1 MRDRAFTSAVV
12 EEKRPEMQRN
22 RCYGSEILHKR
33 LCVAKFAE
41 FATQLVKR
49 FKGTASVARN
59 IDAYDHSDVVDYH
72 YGRFPP
78 GDLDL
83 GRLIEPLTRA
93 QDAIS
98 RYDQMLL
105 SLPNSELLLAPL
117 RHSEAVISSRMEGT
131 ISTVDEVMIYEA
143 EADEGDHAEGRNDA
157 VEVFLYKRVLQRA
170 QQAVAEG
177 EPINEGLIKNAHRI
191 LLSFGRGASKSPG
204 QYKIEQNYVGDDRRK
219 IIYFKPISPL
229 QLQSSMQ
236 ALLEFI
242 ETSPMLH
249 LFKVGIAHVE
259 FEALHPFND
268 GNGRIGRLLIT
279 LLLWK
284 YGLIHKPH
292 FYVSAF
298 FETHKEAYIELMRAV
313 SRDDDWTGWTA
324 FFLQAIAEQAEN
336 NLQTAQRIMAL
347 YDEMKAPF
355 RDISG
360 SKWHLAAQD
369 SIFENPVFKNSQLIK
384 RSGMPKHVAIRITRL
399 LLEDGLLRELRPASG
414 RRGALFMFEP
424 LMEIVRA

>member
-1 MRDRAFTSAVV
+1 M
-12 EEKRPEMQRN
+12 
-22 RCYGSEILHKR
+22 
-33 LCVAKFAE
+33 AK
-41 FATQLVKR
+41 
-49 FKGTASVARN
+49 N
-59 IDAYDHSDVVDYH
+59 IEDYDQSDVVDYH

-78 GDLDL
+78 ADLDL
-83 GRLIEPLTRA
+83 SRLIEPLTRA

-117 RHSEAVISSRMEGT
+117 RHNEAVISSRMEGT

-143 EADEGDHAEGRNDA
+143 EAEDDGKTDA
-157 VEVFLYKRVLQRA
+157 RSDAIEVFLYKEVLRRA
-170 QQAVAEG
+170 QQAVAAG
-177 EPINEGLIKNAHRI
+177 EPINEGLIKNAHRV

-204 QYKIEQNYVGDDRRK
+204 QYKTEQNYVGDDRRK
-219 IIYFKPISPL
+219 VIYFKPISPL

-236 ALLEFI
+236 TLLEFV

-249 LFKVGIAHVE
+249 LFKVGITHVE

-298 FETHKEAYIELMRAV
+298 FETNKEEYIELMRAV
-313 SRDDDWTGWTA
+313 SRDDDWTSWTA
-324 FFLQAIAEQAEN
+324 FFLRAIAEQAEN
-336 NLQTAQRIMAL
+336 NLATAQKIMAL
-347 YDEMKAPF
+347 YEDMKAPF
-355 RDISG
+355 REISG
-360 SKWHLAAQD
+360 SKWHIAAQD

-384 RSGMPKHVAIRITRL
+384 RSGMPKHVATRITKL
-399 LLEDGLLRELRPASG
+399 LHESELLKELRPASG

>member
-1 MRDRAFTSAVV
+1 MSKSI
-12 EEKRPEMQRN
+12 EN
-22 RCYGSEILHKR
+22 
-33 LCVAKFAE
+33 
-41 FATQLVKR
+41 
-49 FKGTASVARN
+49 
-59 IDAYDHSDVVDYH
+59 YDIRDVVDYH
-72 YGRFPP
+72 YKRFPP
-78 GDLDL
+78 NSLDL
-83 GRLIEPLTRA
+83 GSLIEPLSRA

-117 RHSEAVISSRMEGT
+117 RQNEAVISSRMEGT

-143 EADEGDHAEGRNDA
+143 ESDDDGAPKSVRDDVVEVALYSAVLRRAQSA
-157 VEVFLYKRVLQRA
+157 VEH
-170 QQAVAEG
+170 G
-177 EPINEGLIKNAHRI
+177 EPINEGLIKNAHRV

-204 QYKIEQNYVGDDRRK
+204 QYKTEQNYIGDDRRK
-219 IIYFKPISPL
+219 KIYFKPISPL
-229 QLQSSMQ
+229 QLQSGID
-236 ALLEFI
+236 LLLRFI
-242 ETSPMLH
+242 EKDQSLH

-292 FYVSAF
+292 FYISAF
-298 FETHKEAYIELMRAV
+298 FEENKEKYIELMRGV
-313 SRDDDWTGWTA
+313 SRDDDWTSWTA
-324 FFLQAIAEQAEN
+324 FFLEAIAEQAEN
-336 NLQTAQRIMAL
+336 NLKTASRIMKL
-347 YDEMKAPF
+347 YEEMKEPF
-355 RDISG
+355 REISG

-384 RSGMPKHVAIRITRL
+384 RSGMPKHVATRITKL
-399 LLEDGLLRELRPASG
+399 LYESGLLRELRAASG

-424 LMEIVRA
+424 LMKIVRA

>member
-1 MRDRAFTSAVV
+1 MSSGLENYDL
-12 EEKRPEMQRN
+12 
-22 RCYGSEILHKR
+22 SE
-33 LCVAKFAE
+33 
-41 FATQLVKR
+41 
-49 FKGTASVARN
+49 
-59 IDAYDHSDVVDYH
+59 VVDYH

-78 GDLDL
+78 ANLDL
-83 GRLIEPLTRA
+83 SRLVEPLTRA

-117 RHSEAVISSRMEGT
+117 RQNEAVISSRMEGT

-143 EADEGDHAEGRNDA
+143 DSEDQGTARPVRSDV
-157 VEVFLYKRVLQRA
+157 VEVALYSAVLRRA
-170 QQAVAEG
+170 QAAVADG
-177 EPINEGLIKNAHRI
+177 QPINEGLIKNAHRV

-204 QYKIEQNYVGDDRRK
+204 QYKREQNYVGDDRRK
-219 IIYFKPISPL
+219 VIHFKPISPL
-229 QLQSSMQ
+229 QLQPAMQ
-236 ALLEFI
+236 RLLDFI
-242 ETSPMLH
+242 ETDPMLH
-249 LFKVGIAHVE
+249 LFKVGLAHVE

-298 FETHKEAYIELMRAV
+298 FEANKAEYIELMRNV

-324 FFLQAIAEQAEN
+324 FFLRAIAAQAEH
-336 NLQTAQRIMAL
+336 NLDTAKRITTL
-347 YDEMKAPF
+347 YDEMKEPF
-355 RDISG
+355 REISG

-369 SIFENPVFKNSQLIK
+369 SIFENPIFKNSQLIK
-384 RSGMPKHVAIRITRL
+384 RSGMPKHVATRITRL
-399 LLEDGLLRELRPASG
+399 LHESGLLTELRPASG